1 MKIKLGTWRIDSSKF
16 IRVEWHKYFP
26 KIILHEK
33 LEKVTNFLLCILIF
47 IGGQRSV
54 IALPRSGSIW
64 ISMGFILI
72 VYLFYRFVFEFSSF
86 EVSKF
91 PYFKVKSSQWVTSD
105 YLSANPK
112 NEMLFKQGGH
122 IHFGPVYKDKD
133 YAIKIFNYIRS
144 WNDNKNIDLENVIS
158 VSIIIEGKDTYSTYI
173 YPTIHEKE
181 IDKYFQKCTEKM
193 AIERHGKS
201 QQKMLTHTVFWKTN
215 IKKGEPFEQFINTLT
230 TLDEFYFAPFYLNAD
245 RQPILIDDL
254 KIRKN
259 KIKIKSRNE
268 LTNNDL
274 EYYFR

>member
-26 KIILHEK
+26 KIVLHEK
-33 LEKVTNFLLCILIF
+33 LERVTNFLFCILIF
-47 IGGQRSV
+47 IAGQRSV

-64 ISMGFILI
+64 ISMGFLLI

-91 PYFKVKSSQWVTSD
+91 PYFKVKSSQWVTSE
-105 YLSANPK
+105 YLSVYPE
-112 NEMLFKQGGH
+112 NEASLKQEVN
-122 IHFGPVYKDKD
+122 IHFGPVYKDQD

-144 WNDNKNIDLENVIS
+144 WNDNKNIDLENIIS

-201 QQKMLTHTVFWKTN
+201 QQKMFRHTVFWRTN
-215 IKKGEPFEQFINTLT
+215 IKTGEPFEQFIANLK